1 MFFRS
6 KKHNIKESSLN
17 VSMCP
22 MEAWTDCLIRP
33 CRKGQETYA
42 KQKYWYRVIQTRS
55 YCVGRDR
62 RQQGPLQAIKSM
74 CWVSQ
79 KWFMGGT
86 LNPCR
91 HSLSWQWLK
100 CEEMI
105 EHTNKR
111 QSDLYDKVF
120 QFFRPESWKV
130 HYWQFGLCSIPTES
144 STVTYLTQAP

>member
-55 YCVGRDR
+55 YRVGRDR

-91 HSLSWQWLK
+91 YSLSWQWLK

-111 QSDLYDKVF
+111 QSRTFMIKYSNSLDRKAERYTIGNLAYVPF
-120 QFFRPESWKV
+120 LQRAAQS
-130 HYWQFGLCSIPTES
+130 
-144 STVTYLTQAP
+144 LT